1 MSPTSVTD
9 DHMLRGHFKRW
20 RLAAPCDE
28 AAALANALRVEA
40 LIGQLLW
47 QRGVRDVPAAELY
60 FEPNLANLHDPKLLP
75 GACRAAERLVQA
87 LRENQR
93 IVIYGDY
100 DVDGVTAT
108 AILYHTLKTADP
120 AARLTCYVP
129 HRLDEGY
136 GLNAEAIT
144 ALCDDGAQLIVSVDC
159 GITARQPAAVA
170 KQRGVDLIITDHHE
184 FDTAPGS
191 DLPDAFALVHPK
203 LLHVD
208 AEQSEASGTDRYPFP
223 EICGAGVA
231 YKLAWQIAR
240 TWCNSDR
247 VSQTFRALL
256 IDLLPLAALGTIA
269 DVVPLVGENRVIAR
283 CGLNRIRHTPFA
295 GLDALIAASRLE
307 DETKIDSYH
316 VGFVLGPRLNACGRM
331 GHAREAVKLL
341 TDATIDQAR
350 EIAEML
356 NKANDHRRATERQ
369 IFEQAAQ
376 LVTDRGYDRD
386 EVRAIV
392 LADENW
398 HKGVVGIVCSR
409 LVERFGRPTVLLNVN
424 EGEAA
429 GSARSIDGFNIHEA
443 FGACADH
450 LTKFGG
456 HAMAAGLTL
465 ADSSVEAF
473 RAAMIDYAAE
483 HLSVEELTPVLA
495 VDAAVELAALSP
507 NVVSQIKKME
517 PFGRDNRKP
526 RILIRG
532 AKLHQPARTMGQKAR
547 HLSMIL
553 NQNGASMRAIAWSMG
568 DLAARLPAGSVI
580 DVVAEPTLNTWNGRT
595 TVELIVEDLRWCDAR
610 ESS

>member
-1 MSPTSVTD
+1 VRD
-9 DHMLRGHFKRW
+9 AD
-20 RLAAPCDE
+20 
-28 AAALANALRVEA
+28 AAA
-40 LIGQLLW
+40 I
-47 QRGVRDVPAAELY
+47 Y
-60 FEPNLANLHDPKLLP
+60 FKQSLANLHDPKLLP
-75 GACRAAERLVQA
+75 GACRAAERIVEA
-87 LRENQR
+87 LRKNQR

-108 AILYHTLKTADP
+108 AILYHTLKAADP
-120 AARLTCYVP
+120 AARVTCYVP

-136 GLNAEAIT
+136 GLNAEAIA
-144 ALCDDGAQLIVSVDC
+144 ALCDDGAELIISVDC
-159 GITARQPAAVA
+159 GITACGPAAVA

-184 FDTAPGS
+184 MDDT
-191 DLPDAFALVHPK
+191 LPEAFALVHPR
-203 LLHVD
+203 LPHAD
-208 AEQSEASGTDRYPFP
+208 AERGEASGTLPYPFP

-269 DVVPLVGENRVIAR
+269 DVVPLVGENRVIAH
-283 CGLNRIRHTPFA
+283 CGLKRIRHTPFA
-295 GLDALIAASRLE
+295 GLDALIVASRLE
-307 DETKIDSYH
+307 DEQKIDSYH

-341 TDATIDQAR
+341 TDATVDEAR
-350 EIAEML
+350 EIADML

-376 LVTDRGYDRD
+376 CVTDHGYDRD
-386 EVRAIV
+386 DVRAIV
-392 LADENW
+392 LADESW

-409 LVERFGRPTVLLNVN
+409 LVERFGRPTVLLSLA
-424 EGEAA
+424 EGEAS

-443 FGACADH
+443 FTACASH

-465 ADSSVEAF
+465 ADSSVDAF

-483 HLSVEELTPVLA
+483 RLTVDDLVPVLQ

-507 NVVSQIKKME
+507 DVVSQIKRME

-526 RILIRG
+526 RLLIRG

-553 NQNGASMRAIAWSMG
+553 NQNGDSMRAIAWSMG
-568 DLAARLPAGSVI
+568 DLAERLPAGSIV

-595 TVELIVEDLRWCDAR
+595 NVELVVEDLRWCNLH
-610 ESS
+610 ES